1 MSSLSL
7 AWRNRVRS
15 CLAAVLLTG
24 PLLLGASSVQAY
36 DRVIKADWSPPE
48 SPGSTAFLPAT
59 CDGASGDGITPST
72 RNSGYFD
79 VIGKSGRPSEPYA
92 MQSRLVAFANS
103 SCPLP
108 GICRSPIVYS
118 AGECTITPSWFVPSA
133 VCYIRSSQKYYPSYS
148 IKDGQPVCEG
158 TQQEYTKNSAAQF
171 TKSCAKVSNAHY
183 EGESGNCVCDDGLY
197 VPEQN
202 ACLPITDR
210 YFQTHCD
217 TCHGNPIVALTG
229 AKLQPIELGRL
240 SWLPLKVTFNS
251 SRRVPYA
258 DGVQPFM
265 RSDVA
270 LLGEDWKPSFERQ
283 LYTDVHK
290 DMSRPAK
297 LINVLRADGNW
308 TSFQSTGS
316 TFAPASPALND
327 RVTVVT
333 GGYLYFDAEARTI
346 ERYDAIGRLTSL
358 ATLTGSTIEVSR
370 SGGAQVVADNPD
382 ADGLPVT
389 LTDQTGRAHQLKYIK
404 LADGSFRLSRIQG
417 PGTDVQFS
425 YDAQARLSGA
435 SFADGVS
442 KTFLYEDAA
451 HAWALTGYLD
461 ENQARAGTYGYD
473 AEGRAVSTA
482 RAQGLDAY
490 SVAWGTPPK
499 WNVATYYDNA
509 NQKLW
514 RDHYIDLPRDVRVTY
529 PNGDV
534 ESLEAGGAY
543 GSVKWSA
550 KTRGGSAGGTPSTE
564 RRVLDQNQNVVQY
577 DDPNGNRSCASF
589 DLSRNLETVRVEG
602 LNVSNA
608 CATALAGTVPAG
620 ARKVSSQWHPDWRL
634 ATKTAEPRRLT
645 TLVFNGQPDPFN
657 GNAVATCA
665 PVDAK
670 LPDNKPIV
678 VLCKRVEQATTDET
692 GALGFSATLQSGVSA
707 RTASWTYNAT
717 GQVLTETDALNRV
730 VVTNEYYAD
739 TTVDHTRGDLKSSTN
754 AMGHVTRFPRYD
766 AAGNPLEVV
775 DVNGSSTTYTYDLRQ
790 RVTTV
795 TSAGATTNYEYWPTG
810 LLKKSSQQDGSTVS
824 YEYDDAHRLVAASD
838 ARGNRIEY
846 TLDASGNKTGEVAK
860 DPGGALKRTMS
871 RAFDALGR
879 AQQTT
884 GRE

>member
-1 MSSLSL
+1 MSLLSPAL
-7 AWRNRVRS
+7 RNRVLS
-15 CLAAVLLTG
+15 CFGALLLIG
-24 PLLLGASSVQAY
+24 PLLLGSSVTHAY
-36 DRVIKADWSPPE
+36 ERTFPAIWSPPNA
-48 SPGSTAFLPAT
+48 PGSTTFLPAT
-59 CDGASGDGITPST
+59 CGGVSGDGITPNPNNFGFWFVS
-72 RNSGYFD
+72 
-79 VIGKSGRPSEPYA
+79 GKSGRPSEPA
-92 MQSRLVAFANS
+92 AIQARVIAFANA

-108 GICRSPIVYS
+108 AACSTPVVYS
-118 AGECTITPSWFVPSA
+118 AGSCTIKPEWFEPSA
-133 VCYIRSSQKYYPSYS
+133 LCYTHSTRTVSPDVSY
-148 IKDGQPVCEG
+148 KDGQPVCGG
-158 TQQEYTKNSAAQF
+158 TPIEITKDFAQQYL
-171 TKSCAKVSNAHY
+171 KSCAKVSNAHY
-183 EGESGNCVCDDGLY
+183 EAESGECTCNEGLY
-197 VPEQN
+197 VPEKN
-202 ACLPITDR
+202 SCLPITDR

-258 DGVQPFM
+258 GGVQPFM
-265 RSDVA
+265 RSDVS
-270 LLGEDWKPSFERQ
+270 LLGDDWKPSFERR

-290 DMSRPAK
+290 DMSQPAK
-297 LINVLRADGNW
+297 LINVQRADGNW

-327 RVTVVT
+327 RLTVVT
-333 GGYLYFDAEARTI
+333 GGYLYFDAEAGTI
-346 ERYDAIGRLTSL
+346 ERYDAIGRLTRLS
-358 ATLTGSTIEVSR
+358 TLNGSTIDVTR
-370 SGGAQVVADNPD
+370 SGGAQVAAGDPD
-382 ADGLPVT
+382 ADGLPLT
-389 LTDQTGRAHQLKYIK
+389 LTDQTGRTHQLKYIK
-404 LADGSFRLSRIQG
+404 LADGGFRLSRIQG

-435 SFADGVS
+435 TFADGVS

-461 ENQARAGTYGYD
+461 ENQVRAGTYGYD

-490 SVAWGTPPK
+490 AVTWGTPPK
-499 WNVATYYDNA
+499 WNVATYYDNV

-514 RDHYIDLPRDVRVTY
+514 RDHYIELPHDVRVTY

-602 LNVSNA
+602 LGASSV
-608 CATALAGTVPAG
+608 CATVLAGTVPAG

-634 ATKTAEPRRLT
+634 ATRTAEPRRLT

-707 RTASWTYNAT
+707 RTASWTYNAS

-739 TTVDHTRGDLKSSTN
+739 TTVDHTKGDLKSSTN

-775 DVNGSSTTYTYDLRQ
+775 DANTSSTTYTYDLRQ

-795 TSAGATTNYEYWPTG
+795 TSAGGTTSYEYWPTG
-810 LLKKSSQQDGSTVS
+810 LLKKSSQQDGSAVS

-838 ARGNRIEY
+838 TRGNRVEY

-860 DPGGALKRTMS
+860 DPSGALKRTMS